1 MNKYELYTA
10 DELENHFSSFLIDSW
25 SYSRVA
31 QFARNEKEFERTAI
45 YREESRM
52 GVSAISGNAYHKAL
66 EFYFSAIKLGNE
78 PLTLPE
84 LEQIAYEYID
94 STPANR
100 WKTGKT
106 TPAIEACI
114 TAATKNA
121 TALLANFYSEK
132 ELYEKDIKEIISI
145 EEPFCEWV
153 TINGVDIPLPC
164 HAKVDLIFVD
174 HNDDVIIIDHKSKTS
189 YTPDDEKALSF
200 GKQGITYYKVLE
212 SKGIIPAEIWF
223 IENKISKNKDNS
235 PQLRCHKIAF
245 DLDTV
250 RLYETLLYEPLK
262 RMIEAVANP
271 DYVYCINDSDNFVDR
286 AVLYDFWARTQIAE
300 IDEFNINPKKRDL
313 LAKRQRKIRD
323 ASMASVNPK
332 VITTFRENAANFI
345 NYDLN
350 TTNMSNS
357 EKIEHILRT
366 FGLTVQVAYLFEGFS
381 SDTYLLEP
389 GAGVKITNI
398 MRYKLDIA
406 NILNVPAVTIAD
418 NLHIHNGRAYI
429 KIDAPKQ
436 STNVLRFSPEHV
448 QGRKI
453 PIGMDNFNNLVV
465 WDLNNN
471 ATPHVLVC
479 GATGSGKSVCIRST
493 IEAAK
498 IAGVRNIIVF
508 DPKYE
513 FVDVEGIEVYNDI
526 DDIETKMGC
535 LVLDMQDA
543 AKKKYKDDVLIIFD
557 EFADAVQSA
566 RSGKDLDIRKD
577 VVVGMYAN
585 GMPKIENRVVGQDKS
600 LEENLK
606 MLLQKERSLGYRIM
620 AATQR
625 ASVQVIT
632 GDAKVNFPVQ
642 ICFRVPK
649 ALDSKV
655 VLDEEGAETLSG
667 AGDGLIRSPEY
678 QNQLVRFQGFLYEQ
692 S

>member
-1 MNKYELYTA
+1 MNHYSQLSNE
-10 DELENHFSSFLIDSW
+10 ELENHFSSFLIDSW

-78 PLTLPE
+78 PLTLPK

-106 TPAIEACI
+106 TPTIEACI

-245 DLDTV
+245 DLDTA

-262 RMIEAVANP
+262 RMIEAVADP
-271 DYVYCINDSDNFVDR
+271 DYVYVLNDADNFVDR

-300 IDEFNINPKKRDL
+300 IDDFNINPKKRDL

-323 ASMASVNPK
+323 ASMASINPK
-332 VITTFRENAANFI
+332 VITTFRENAASFI
-345 NYDLN
+345 SYDLN
-350 TTNMSNS
+350 NSNMTNS

-366 FGLTVQVAYLFEGFS
+366 FGLNVQVAHLFEGYS
-381 SDTYLLEP
+381 SDTYLIEP

-398 MRYKLDIA
+398 LKYKMDIA
-406 NILNVPAVTIAD
+406 NTLNVPAVTIAN
-418 NLHIHNGRAYI
+418 NLHIHLGRAYI
-429 KIDAPKQ
+429 KIEAPKQ
-436 STNVLRFSPEHV
+436 GEKILNYSPEYV
-448 QGRKI
+448 QGRRV

-493 IEAAK
+493 IAA
-498 IAGVRNIIVF
+498 AQDMGVHDIIVF

-513 FVDVEGIEVYNDI
+513 FCDVPGIEVFNDI
-526 DDIETKMGC
+526 EEIEEKMAQ
-535 LVLDMQDA
+535 LVKDMQAA
-543 AKKKYKDDVLIIFD
+543 AKGKYKKDYLIIFD

-566 RSGKDLDIRKD
+566 RSGKELEVREEIIT
-577 VVVGMYAN
+577 GFYAN
-585 GMPKIENRVVGQDKS
+585 GRPKTENKVVRVEKS

-606 MLLQKERSLGYRIM
+606 ILLQKGRSLGFRIM

-667 AGDGLIRSPEY
+667 AGDGLMRSPEY
-678 QNQLVRFQGFLYEQ
+678 QNQLVRFQGFYYE
-692 S
+692 

>member
-1 MNKYELYTA
+1 MNKYSTLSN

-45 YREESRM
+45 YREESRV
-52 GVSAISGNAYHKAL
+52 GVSAVSGNAYHKAL
-66 EFYFSAIKLGNE
+66 EYYFSAIKLGRE
-78 PLTLPE
+78 PQSLPE
-84 LEQIAYEYID
+84 LEQIAFKEID
-94 STPANR
+94 SVPANR
-100 WKTGKT
+100 WKLGKS
-106 TPAIEACI
+106 TPTVESCI

-121 TALLANFYSEK
+121 TALLENFYSEK

-164 HAKVDLIFVD
+164 HARIDLVFVN
-174 HNDDVIIIDHKSKTS
+174 HNDDVIIIDHKTKTS

-212 SKGIIPAEIWF
+212 CKGIIPAEIWF

-235 PQLRCHKIAF
+235 PQLHCHKIAF

-250 RLYETLLYEPLK
+250 RLYEVLLYEPLK

-271 DYVYCINDSDNFVDR
+271 DYVYCINDNDNFCDR

-323 ASMASVNPK
+323 ASMASINPK

-345 NYDLN
+345 TYDLN
-350 TTNMSNS
+350 TTNMTNS

-366 FGLTVQVAYLFEGFS
+366 FGINVQVAHIFEGYS
-381 SDTYLLEP
+381 SNTYLIEV
-389 GAGVKITNI
+389 GAGVKISNI
-398 MRYKLDIA
+398 QRYKLDIA
-406 NILNVPAVTIAD
+406 NALNVAAVTID
-418 NLHIHNGRAYI
+418 SNLYIHLGRAYI

-436 STNVLRFSPEHV
+436 SAGILKFSSKYI
-448 QGRKI
+448 QGRKL
-453 PIGMDNFNNLVV
+453 PIGKDNFGNLVV
-465 WDLNNN
+465 WNLDNH

-498 IAGVRNIIVF
+498 VAGINKVIVF

-513 FVDVEGIEVYNDI
+513 FTNIEGVELYNDI
-526 DDIETKMGC
+526 EEIENKMKD
-535 LVLDMQDA
+535 LVAEMQAA
-543 AKKKYKDDVLIIFD
+543 AKGKYKRDVLVIFD
-557 EFADAVQSA
+557 ELADAVQSA
-566 RSGKDLDIRKD
+566 RSGKELEIRED
-577 VVVGMYAN
+577 VITGIYAN
-585 GMPKIENRVVGQDKS
+585 GRPKVESRVVTVEKS

-606 MLLQKERSLGYRIM
+606 MLLQKGRSLGYRIM

-649 ALDSKV
+649 AIDSKV
-655 VLDEEGAETLSG
+655 VLDEEGAETLNG
-667 AGDGLIRSPEY
+667 AGDGLMRSPEY
-678 QNQLVRFQGFLYEQ
+678 QNQLTRFQGFYYG
-692 S
+692 

>member
-1 MNKYELYTA
+1 MNRYSQLNN
-10 DELENHFSSFLIDSW
+10 DELEMHFSSFLIDSW

-31 QFARNEKEFERTAI
+31 QFARNEKEFERVAI

-66 EFYFSAIKLGNE
+66 EFYFSALQLNRE
-78 PLTLPE
+78 PLSLPE
-84 LEQIAYEYID
+84 LEQIAFEYID
-94 STPANR
+94 RVPANL
-100 WKTGKT
+100 WKLGKT
-106 TPAIEACI
+106 TPTVESCI
-114 TAATKNA
+114 TQATKSA
-121 TALLANFYSEK
+121 TALLANFYAEK
-132 ELYEKDIKEIISI
+132 DIYEKDIKEIIFI
-145 EEPFCEWV
+145 ENPFCEWV
-153 TINGVDIPLPC
+153 IINGVDIPLPC
-164 HAKVDLIFVD
+164 HAKIDLVFRNY
-174 HNDDVIIIDHKSKTS
+174 NDDIIIVDHKSKTS
-189 YTPDDEKALSF
+189 FTSDDEKALSF

-212 SKGIIPAEIWF
+212 SYGIIPSEIWF
-223 IENKISKNKDNS
+223 IENKISKNKDNT

-245 DLDTV
+245 NLDTV
-250 RLYETLLYEPLK
+250 RLYEVLLYEPLK
-262 RMIEAVANP
+262 RMIEAVADP
-271 DYVYCINDSDNFVDR
+271 DYVYCINDADNYVDR

-300 IDEFNINPKKRDL
+300 IDDFNINPKKRDL

-323 ASMASVNPK
+323 ASMASINPK
-332 VITTFRENAANFI
+332 VITTFRENAASFI
-345 NYDLN
+345 SYDLN
-350 TTNMSNS
+350 NSNMTNS

-366 FGLTVQVAYLFEGFS
+366 FGLNVQVAHLFEGYS
-381 SDTYLLEP
+381 SDTYLIEP

-398 MRYKLDIA
+398 LKYKMDIA
-406 NILNVPAVTIAD
+406 NTLNVPAVTIA
-418 NLHIHNGRAYI
+418 NILHIHLGRAYI
-429 KIDAPKQ
+429 KIEAPKQ
-436 STNVLRFSPEHV
+436 GEKILNYSPEYV
-448 QGRKI
+448 QGRRV

-493 IEAAK
+493 IAA
-498 IAGVRNIIVF
+498 AQDMGVHDIIVF

-513 FVDVEGIEVYNDI
+513 FCDLPGIEVFNDI
-526 DDIETKMGC
+526 EEIEEKMAQ
-535 LVLDMQDA
+535 LVKDMQAA
-543 AKKKYKDDVLIIFD
+543 AKGKYKKDMLIIFD

-566 RSGKDLDIRKD
+566 RSGKELEVREEIIT
-577 VVVGMYAN
+577 GYYAN
-585 GMPKIENRVVGQDKS
+585 GRPKTENKVVRVEKN

-606 MLLQKERSLGYRIM
+606 ILLQKGRSLGFRIM

-678 QNQLVRFQGFLYEQ
+678 QNQLVRFQGFYYE
-692 S
+692 

>member
-1 MNKYELYTA
+1 MNHYSQLSNE
-10 DELENHFSSFLIDSW
+10 ELENHFSSFLIDSW

-31 QFARNEKEFERTAI
+31 QFARNEKEFERIAI
-45 YREESRM
+45 YREESRI
-52 GVSAISGNAYHKAL
+52 GVSAVSGNAYHKAL
-66 EFYFSAIKLGNE
+66 EYYFSAIKLGRE
-78 PLTLPE
+78 PLSLPE
-84 LEQIAYEYID
+84 LEQIAFEEID
-94 STPANR
+94 SVPANL
-100 WKTGKT
+100 WKLGKT
-106 TPAIEACI
+106 TPTVDSCI

-121 TALLANFYSEK
+121 TALLANFYAEK
-132 ELYEKDIKEIISI
+132 DVYEKDIKEIIYI
-145 EEPFCEWV
+145 EEPFVEWV
-153 TINGVDIPLPC
+153 TVNGVDIPLPC
-164 HAKVDLIFVD
+164 HAKIDLVFQD
-174 HNDDVIIIDHKSKTS
+174 HNDDIIIIDHKSKTTFTS
-189 YTPDDEKALSF
+189 DEEKALSF

-212 SKGIIPAEIWF
+212 AKGIIPSEIWF
-223 IENKISKNKDNS
+223 IENKISKNKENS

-250 RLYETLLYEPLK
+250 RLYEILLYEPLK
-262 RMIEAVANP
+262 RMIEAVADP

-300 IDEFNINPKKRDL
+300 IDDFNINPKKRDL

-332 VITTFRENAANFI
+332 VITTFRDNAASFI
-345 NYDLN
+345 TYDLN
-350 TTNMSNS
+350 NTYMTNS
-357 EKIEHILRT
+357 EKIEHLLRT
-366 FGLTVQVAYLFEGFS
+366 FGMTVQIAHLFEGYS

-398 MRYKLDIA
+398 LRYKMDIA
-406 NILNVPAVTIAD
+406 NTLNVPAITIA
-418 NLHIHNGRAYI
+418 NTLHIHNGRAYI

-436 STNVLRFSPEHV
+436 PDGILRFSPENV
-448 QGRKI
+448 EDRRI
-453 PIGMDNFNNLVV
+453 PIGVDNFKNLVV
-465 WDLNNN
+465 WDLNNH

-479 GATGSGKSVCIRST
+479 GATGSGKSVCVRST

-498 IAGVRNIIVF
+498 VAGVQNIIVF

-513 FVDVEGIEVYNDI
+513 FCDVPDIEVYNDI
-526 DDIETKMGC
+526 EDIEKQMAM
-535 LVLDMQDA
+535 LVESMQAA
-543 AKKKYKDDVLIIFD
+543 AKGRYKKDCLIIFD

-566 RSGKDLDIRKD
+566 RSGKELEIRED
-577 VVVGMYAN
+577 VTTGLYAS
-585 GMPKIENRVVGQDKS
+585 GLPKIKSKVVRVEKS

-606 MLLQKERSLGYRIM
+606 ILLQKGRSLGFRIM

-655 VLDEEGAETLSG
+655 VLDEEGAEALSG
-667 AGDGLIRSPEY
+667 AGDGLMRSPQY
-678 QNQLVRFQGFLYEQ
+678 LNQLVRFQGFYYE
-692 S
+692 

>member
-1 MNKYELYTA
+1 MNRYSQLTNE
-10 DELENHFSSFLIDSW
+10 ELENHFSGFLVDSW

-45 YREESRM
+45 YREESRT
-52 GVSAISGNAYHKAL
+52 GVSAVSGNAYHKAL
-66 EFYFSAIKLGNE
+66 EYYFSAIKLGRE

-84 LEQIAYEYID
+84 LEKIAFEYID
-94 STPANR
+94 SVSANL
-100 WKTGKT
+100 WKLGKT
-106 TPAIEACI
+106 TPTVESCI
-114 TAATKNA
+114 TQATKNA
-121 TALLANFYSEK
+121 TALLANFYAEK
-132 ELYEKDIKEIISI
+132 GLYEGDIEEIIYI

-164 HAKVDLIFVD
+164 HARIDLVFQ
-174 HNDDVIIIDHKSKTS
+174 NKSGDVIIIDHKSKTS
-189 YTPDDEKALSF
+189 FTSDDEKALSF

-212 SKGIIPAEIWF
+212 AKGIIPAEVWF
-223 IENKISKNKDNS
+223 IENKTSKNKDNS

-245 DLDTV
+245 DLDTIK
-250 RLYETLLYEPLK
+250 LYEVLLYEPLK
-262 RMIEAVANP
+262 RMIEAVADP
-271 DYVYCINDSDNFVDR
+271 DYVYVLNDADNFVDR

-300 IDEFNINPKKRDL
+300 IDDFNIDPRKRDL

-323 ASMASVNPK
+323 ASMASINPK
-332 VITTFRENAANFI
+332 VITTFRENAASFI
-345 NYDLN
+345 SYDLN
-350 TTNMSNS
+350 TSNMTNS

-366 FGLTVQVAYLFEGFS
+366 FGLNVQVAHLFEGYS

-389 GAGVKITNI
+389 GAGVKITSI
-398 MRYKLDIA
+398 LKYKMDIA
-406 NILNVPAVTIAD
+406 NALNVPAVTIAD
-418 NLHIHNGRAYI
+418 NLYIHEGRSFI

-436 STNVLRFSPEHV
+436 STKILEFAADRVE
-448 QGRKI
+448 GRRI
-453 PIGMDNFNNLVV
+453 PIGLDNFNNTVV
-465 WDLNNN
+465 WDLNNQ

-498 IAGVRNIIVF
+498 VAGVQNIIVF

-513 FVDVEGIEVYNDI
+513 FTDVPGIEVYNDI
-526 DDIETKMGC
+526 EDIETKMGL
-535 LVLDMQDA
+535 LVLDMQNA
-543 AKKKYKDDVLIIFD
+543 AKKRYKDDILIIFD

-566 RSGKDLDIRKD
+566 RSGKDLEIRKD
-577 VVVGMYAN
+577 VVVGQYAN
-585 GMPKIENRVVGQDKS
+585 GMPKIANRVVEVEKS

-606 MLLQKERSLGYRIM
+606 MLLQKGRSLGYRIM

-655 VLDEEGAETLSG
+655 VLDEEGAEALSG
-667 AGDGLIRSPEY
+667 AGDGLMRSPQY
-678 QNQLVRFQGFLYEQ
+678 QNQLIRFQGFYYG
-692 S
+692 

>member
-1 MNKYELYTA
+1 MNKYSQLNN
-10 DELENHFSSFLIDSW
+10 DELESHFSSFLIDSW

-45 YREESRM
+45 YREENRVGAST
-52 GVSAISGNAYHKAL
+52 ISGNAYHKAL
-66 EFYFSAIKLGNE
+66 EYYFSSLKNNE
-78 PLTLPE
+78 QPLTLPE
-84 LEQIAYEYID
+84 LERIAFDYID
-94 STPANR
+94 NIPAR
-100 WKTGKT
+100 LWKLGKT
-106 TPAIEACI
+106 TPTVESAI
-114 TAATKNA
+114 TTATKNA
-121 TALLANFYSEK
+121 TALLANFYQEK
-132 ELYEKDIKEIISI
+132 DIYEKDIKEIIYI
-145 EEPFCEWV
+145 ETPFCEWV
-153 TINGVDIPLPC
+153 TVNGVDIPLPC
-164 HAKVDLIFVD
+164 HAKIDLVFLN
-174 HNDDVIIIDHKSKTS
+174 HNDDIIIVDHKSKTS
-189 YTPDDEKALSF
+189 FTSDDEKALSF

-212 SKGIIPAEIWF
+212 SKGIIPAEVWF
-223 IENKISKNKDNS
+223 IENKISHNKDNT

-250 RLYETLLYEPLK
+250 RLYEVLLYEPLK

-271 DYVYCINDSDNFVDR
+271 DYVYCINDNDNFCDR

-300 IDEFNINPKKRDL
+300 IDDFNINPKKRDL

-332 VITTFRENAANFI
+332 VITTFRKEAASFI

-350 TTNMSNS
+350 ATNMSNS
-357 EKIEHILRT
+357 EKIEHALRT
-366 FGLTVQVAYLFEGFS
+366 FGMNVQVVHLFEGYS

-389 GAGVKITNI
+389 GAGVKISNI
-398 MRYKLDIA
+398 MRYKMDIA
-406 NILNVPAVTIAD
+406 NALNVNAVTISD
-418 NLHIHNGRAYI
+418 NLHIHDGRAYI
-429 KIDAPKQ
+429 KLDAPKQ
-436 STNVLRFSPEHV
+436 SGKILNFSASLVE
-448 QGRKI
+448 GRKI
-453 PIGMDNFNNLVV
+453 PIGRDNFNNLIV
-465 WDLNNN
+465 WDLNNQ

-479 GATGSGKSVCIRST
+479 GATGSGKSVSLRST

-498 IAGVRNIIVF
+498 VAGVRNIIVF

-513 FVDVEGIEVYNDI
+513 FTNVDGIEVYNDI
-526 DDIETKMGC
+526 DDIETKLGC
-535 LVLDMQDA
+535 LVLDMQAA
-543 AKKKYKDDVLIIFD
+543 AKHNYKADTLIIFD

-585 GMPKIENRVVGQDKS
+585 GKPKIENRIVGQDKS

-606 MLLQKERSLGYRIM
+606 ILLQKGRSLGYRIM

-655 VLDEEGAETLSG
+655 VLDEDGAETLAG
-667 AGDGLIRSPEY
+667 AGDGLMRSPEY
-678 QNQLVRFQGFLYEQ
+678 QNQLIRFQGFYYG
-692 S
+692 

>member
-1 MNKYELYTA
+1 MNHYSQLTKE
-10 DELENHFSSFLIDSW
+10 ELENHFSSFLIDSW

-45 YREESRM
+45 YREESRI
-52 GVSAISGNAYHKAL
+52 GVSAVSGDAYHKAL
-66 EFYFSAIKLGNE
+66 EFYFDAIQRGRE
-78 PLTLPE
+78 PLSLIE
-84 LEQIAYEYID
+84 LEQIAFEEID
-94 STPANR
+94 TIPANR
-100 WKTGKT
+100 WKLGKT
-106 TPAIEACI
+106 TPTVESCI
-114 TAATKNA
+114 TSATKNA
-121 TALLANFYSEK
+121 TALLANFYAEK
-132 ELYEKDIKEIISI
+132 DIYEKDIKEIIYI
-145 EEPFCEWV
+145 EEPFWEWV

-164 HAKVDLIFVD
+164 HAKIDLVFRD
-174 HNDDVIIIDHKSKTS
+174 YNDDIIIVDHKSKTTFTS
-189 YTPDDEKALSF
+189 DDEKALSF

-212 SKGIIPAEIWF
+212 SHGIIPSEIWF
-223 IENKISKNKDNS
+223 IENKISKSKDKS

-250 RLYETLLYEPLK
+250 RLYEVLLYEPLK
-262 RMIEAVANP
+262 RMIEAVADP

-300 IDEFNINPKKRDL
+300 IDDFNINPKKRDL

-323 ASMASVNPK
+323 ASINAVSPK
-332 VITTFRENAANFI
+332 VITTFREHAASFI
-345 NYDLN
+345 SYDLN
-350 TTNMSNS
+350 TSNMNNS

-366 FGLTVQVAYLFEGFS
+366 FGITVQVAHLFEGYS

-398 MRYKLDIA
+398 LRYKMDIA
-406 NILNVPAVTIAD
+406 NALNVPAISIAD
-418 NLHIHNGRAYI
+418 TLHIHNGRAYI
-429 KIDAPKQ
+429 RIESPKQ
-436 STNVLRFSPEHV
+436 ASNVLHFSSEYV
-448 QGRKI
+448 QGRRL
-453 PIGMDNFNNLVV
+453 PIGKDNFGEVIY
-465 WDLNNN
+465 WDLNNQ

-498 IAGVRNIIVF
+498 VAGVRNIIVF

-513 FVDVEGIEVYNDI
+513 FCNVPGIEVYNDI

-535 LVLDMQDA
+535 LVLDMQEA
-543 AKKKYKDDVLIIFD
+543 AKSKYKDDVLIIFD

-577 VVVGMYAN
+577 VVVGLYAN

-606 MLLQKERSLGYRIM
+606 MLLQKGRSLGYRIM

-667 AGDGLIRSPEY
+667 NGDGLMRSPQY
-678 QNQLVRFQGFLYEQ
+678 QNQLVRFQGFYYE
-692 S
+692 

>member
-1 MNKYELYTA
+1 MNKYSTLNT
-10 DELENHFSSFLIDSW
+10 DELEEHFSSFLIDSW

-45 YREESRM
+45 YREENRV
-52 GVSAISGNAYHKAL
+52 GVSTISGNAYHAAL
-66 EFYFSAIKLGNE
+66 ESYFSSKANGEESLS
-78 PLTLPE
+78 LPQ
-84 LEQIAYEYID
+84 LEQIAYDYID
-94 STPANR
+94 KVPAYL
-100 WKTGKT
+100 WKLGKT
-106 TPAIEACI
+106 TSNIESAI

-121 TALLANFYSEK
+121 TALLGNFYAEK
-132 ELYEKDIKEIISI
+132 ELYENEIKEVINVEYSL
-145 EEPFCEWV
+145 CEWV

-164 HAKVDLIFVD
+164 HAKIDLVFLN
-174 HNDDVIIIDHKSKTS
+174 HNDDVIIIDHKSKSS

-212 SKGIIPAEIWF
+212 STGIIPAEVWF
-223 IENKISKNKDNS
+223 IENKISKNKDNT

-250 RLYETLLYEPLK
+250 RLYEVLLYEPLK

-271 DYVYCINDSDNFVDR
+271 DYVYCINDNDNFCDR
-286 AVLYDFWARTQIAE
+286 AILYDFWARTQIAE

-323 ASMASVNPK
+323 ASMASINPK

-345 NYDLN
+345 TYDLSTSN
-350 TTNMSNS
+350 MTNP

-366 FGLTVQVAYLFEGFS
+366 FGIAVQVSHIFEGYS
-381 SDTYLLEP
+381 SDTYLLEI
-389 GAGVKITNI
+389 GAGVKISNI
-398 MRYKLDIA
+398 QRYKLDIA
-406 NILNVPAVTIAD
+406 NALNVSAVTISTD
-418 NLHIHNGRAYI
+418 LHIYNNKSYI
-429 KIDAPKQ
+429 KIDSPKQ
-436 STNVLRFSPEHV
+436 SSNILKFASDYV
-448 QGRKI
+448 QGRKL
-453 PIGMDNFNNLVV
+453 PIGKDNFDNLIV
-465 WDLNNN
+465 WDLNNH
-471 ATPHVLVC
+471 ATPHILVC

-513 FVDVEGIEVYNDI
+513 FTNIDGIEVYNDI

-535 LVLDMQDA
+535 LVLDMQNA
-543 AKKKYKDDVLIIFD
+543 AKNKYKDDVLIVFD

-566 RSGKDLDIRKD
+566 RSGKALDIRKE
-577 VVVGMYAN
+577 VVVGTYAN
-585 GMPKIENRVVGQDKS
+585 GLPKIESRVVGQDKS

-606 MLLQKERSLGYRIM
+606 MLLQKGRSLGYHII

-655 VLDEEGAETLSG
+655 VLDEEGAEALNG
-667 AGDGLIRSPEY
+667 AGDGLMRSPEY
-678 QNQLVRFQGFLYEQ
+678 QNQLIRFQGFYYG
-692 S
+692 

>member
-1 MNKYELYTA
+1 MNHYSQLTNE
-10 DELENHFSSFLIDSW
+10 ELENHFSSFLIDSW

-45 YREESRM
+45 YREESRT
-52 GVSAISGNAYHKAL
+52 GVSAVSGNAYHKAL
-66 EFYFSAIKLGNE
+66 EYYFSAIKLGRE
-78 PLTLPE
+78 PLSLPE
-84 LEQIAYEYID
+84 LEQIAFEEID
-94 STPANR
+94 SVPANR
-100 WKTGKT
+100 WKLGKT
-106 TPAIEACI
+106 TPTVESCI

-121 TALLANFYSEK
+121 TALLANFYAEK
-132 ELYEKDIKEIISI
+132 DIYEKDIKEIIYI
-145 EEPFCEWV
+145 EEPFIEWV
-153 TINGVDIPLPC
+153 TVNGVDIPLPC
-164 HAKVDLIFVD
+164 HAKIDLVFQD
-174 HNDDVIIIDHKSKTS
+174 HNDDIIIIDHKSKTS
-189 YTPDDEKALSF
+189 FTSDDEKALSF

-212 SKGIIPAEIWF
+212 AKGIIPSEIWF
-223 IENKISKNKDNS
+223 IENKISKSKDNS

-250 RLYETLLYEPLK
+250 RLYEVLLYEPLK
-262 RMIEAVANP
+262 RMIEAVADP

-300 IDEFNINPKKRDL
+300 IDDFNINPKKRDL

-332 VITTFRENAANFI
+332 VITTFRDNAASFI
-345 NYDLN
+345 TYDLN
-350 TTNMSNS
+350 NTNMKNS

-366 FGLTVQVAYLFEGFS
+366 FGMTVQVAHLFEGYS

-398 MRYKLDIA
+398 LRYKMDIA
-406 NILNVPAVTIAD
+406 NTLNVPAIAID
-418 NLHIHNGRAYI
+418 NTLHIHNGRAYI

-436 STNVLRFSPEHV
+436 SDGILRFSPENV
-448 QGRKI
+448 EGRRI
-453 PIGMDNFNNLVV
+453 PIGMDNFKNLVV
-465 WDLNNN
+465 WDLNNH

-498 IAGVRNIIVF
+498 VAGVQNIIVF

-513 FVDVEGIEVYNDI
+513 FCDVPGIEVYNDI
-526 DDIETKMGC
+526 EEIEEQMAT
-535 LVLDMQDA
+535 LVESMQAA
-543 AKKKYKDDVLIIFD
+543 AKGKYKKDYLIIFD

-566 RSGKDLDIRKD
+566 RSGKELEVRED
-577 VVVGMYAN
+577 VITGFYAN
-585 GMPKIENRVVGQDKS
+585 GRPKTESRVVRVEKS

-606 MLLQKERSLGYRIM
+606 ILLQKGRSLGFRIM

-655 VLDEEGAETLSG
+655 VLDEEGAEALSG
-667 AGDGLIRSPEY
+667 AGDGLMRSPQY
-678 QNQLVRFQGFLYEQ
+678 QNQLVRFQGFYYE
-692 S
+692 

>member
-1 MNKYELYTA
+1 MNKYSTLSN

-45 YREESRM
+45 YREENRV
-52 GVSAISGNAYHKAL
+52 GVSTISGNAYHKAL
-66 EFYFSAIKLGNE
+66 EYYFSATKNNE
-78 PLTLPE
+78 QPLTLPE
-84 LEQIAYEYID
+84 LEQIAFDYID
-94 STPANR
+94 QVPAHL
-100 WKTGKT
+100 WKLGKT
-106 TPAIEACI
+106 TPTIESAI

-121 TALLANFYSEK
+121 TTLLGNFYAEKK
-132 ELYEKDIKEIISI
+132 ELYERDIKEIIFV
-145 EEPFCEWV
+145 EQPFNEWV

-164 HAKVDLIFVD
+164 HAKIDLVFLN
-174 HNDDVIIIDHKSKTS
+174 HNDDIIIIDHKSKTTF
-189 YTPDDEKALSF
+189 TPDDEKTLSF

-212 SKGIIPAEIWF
+212 SQGIIPAEVWF
-223 IENKISKNKDNS
+223 VENKISKNKDNS

-250 RLYETLLYEPLK
+250 RLYEVLLYEPLK

-271 DYVYCINDSDNFVDR
+271 DYVYCINDNDNYCDR

-323 ASMASVNPK
+323 ASMASINPK

-345 NYDLN
+345 TYDLN
-350 TTNMSNS
+350 TSNMTNS

-366 FGLTVQVAYLFEGFS
+366 FGINVQVAHIFEGYS
-381 SDTYLLEP
+381 SDTYLIEV
-389 GAGVKITNI
+389 GAGVKISNI
-398 MRYKLDIA
+398 QRYKLDIA
-406 NILNVPAVTIAD
+406 NALNVPAVSIASD
-418 NLHIHNGRAYI
+418 LYVYNKKAYI
-429 KIDAPKQ
+429 KIDSPKQ
-436 STNVLRFSPEHV
+436 SSNILKFSPEYI
-448 QGRKI
+448 QGRKL
-453 PIGMDNFNNLVV
+453 PIGKDNFGNLVV
-465 WDLNNN
+465 WNLNNN

-498 IAGVRNIIVF
+498 IAGIRNIIVF
-508 DPKYE
+508 DPKHE
-513 FVDVEGIEVYNDI
+513 FTDIDGIEVYNDI

-535 LVLDMQDA
+535 LVLDMQNTA
-543 AKKKYKDDVLIIFD
+543 RMKFKDDVLIIFD

-566 RSGKDLDIRKD
+566 RRGKELDIRKD
-577 VVVGMYAN
+577 VIVGTYAN
-585 GMPKIENRVVGQDKS
+585 GTPKIENRVVGQDKS

-606 MLLQKERSLGYRIM
+606 MLLQKGRSLGYHIM

-655 VLDEEGAETLSG
+655 VLDEEGAETLNG
-667 AGDGLIRSPEY
+667 AGDGLMRSPEY
-678 QNQLVRFQGFLYEQ
+678 QNQLTRFQGFYYG
-692 S
+692 